1 MSFAVTAVVA
11 AGATLYGGYMNYQAG
26 QAQAENE
33 RMNARHTAEMMKI
46 KEADAKRISENEA
59 GKIRLKG
66 EKLKGTQ
73 KVVSAASGVVINKGS
88 NLDIQRETD
97 FAILD
102 DIETVKTNAALEAW
116 GYKTQATN
124 SLLQGEYNARAAQ
137 NQGTASLISSV
148 GSAAG
153 SFAGAGKGK

>member
-59 GKIRLKG
+59 GKIRRK
-66 EKLKGTQ
+66 
-73 KVVSAASGVVINKGS
+73 A
-88 NLDIQRETD
+88 
-97 FAILD
+97 
-102 DIETVKTNAALEAW
+102 
-116 GYKTQATN
+116 
-124 SLLQGEYNARAAQ
+124 
-137 NQGTASLISSV
+137 
-148 GSAAG
+148 
-153 SFAGAGKGK
+153 

>member
-11 AGATLYGGYMNYQAG
+11 AGATLYGGYMNYQDG

-46 KEADAKRISENEA
+46 KEAEAKKINKNEA

-148 GSAAG
+148 GSAAS
-153 SFAGAGKGK
+153 SFAGAKGK

>member
-33 RMNARHTAEMMKI
+33 KMNATHTAEMMKI
-46 KEADAKRISENEA
+46 KERDAKRISENEA
-59 GKIRLKG
+59 GKVRLKG
-66 EKLKGTQ
+66 ERLKGTQ
-73 KVVSAASGVVINKGS
+73 KAVSAASGVVINNGS
-88 NLDIQRETD
+88 ALDSHRETD
-97 FAILD
+97 YAIMD
-102 DIETVKTNAALEAW
+102 DIETIKTNAALEAW

-148 GSAAG
+148 GTAAS
-153 SFAGAGKGK
+153 SFAKGK